1 MDWSNNGAWS
11 LKKWQ
16 WWSLKKLK
24 PTNKFEKKS
33 KKKRKSP
40 NSRILNL
47 KLQIQTCKAKHKEG
61 REKMNKKMERREV
74 KHFMIGEVD
83 NCYNHHQEP

>member
-16 WWSLKKLK
+16 WWNLKKHK
-24 PTNKFEKKS
+24 PTSTIEKKNP

-40 NSRILNL
+40 NFKILNL
-47 KLQIQTCKAKHKEG
+47 KLQIQNNKEKHKKG
-61 REKMNKKMERREV
+61 REKMNKKNGEERSEALY
-74 KHFMIGEVD
+74 D
-83 NCYNHHQEP
+83 